1 MNSNE
6 LSRLILNLA
15 RKGAILEVDHQA
27 ALCRVASGELQT
39 NWIPW
44 MTIAAGT
51 TRDWRPPT
59 IGEQVVL
66 LCPGGDP
73 AEAVAVCG
81 IYSTKAPAP
90 SNSPDTHT
98 RIYPDG
104 AAVEYNHK
112 AHRLTVVLPAGGEIL
127 VESPSTVTIRTASV
141 RLEADLVVIDAP
153 STQMTGNLA
162 VAGSLAVTGA
172 MTGGGKLDI
181 ASTIE
186 AGGEITT
193 PADVKAGAIS
203 LTGHDHMEQGDG
215 KPVGPAR

>member
-1 MNSNE
+1 MDTNE
-6 LSRLILNLA
+6 LTRLILNLA
-15 RKGAILEVDHQA
+15 RKGTILEVDHQT

-44 MTIAAGT
+44 MAIAAGT

-59 IGEQVVL
+59 VGEQVIL
-66 LCPGGDP
+66 ICPGGDP

-104 AAVEYNHK
+104 AAVEYNHQ
-112 AHRLTVVLPAGGEIL
+112 AHRLTVVLPAGAEIL
-127 VESPSTVTIRTASV
+127 VDSPATVTIRTASA

-153 STQMTGNLA
+153 NTQITGNLQVDGA
-162 VAGSLAVTGA
+162 IAAGQS
-172 MTGGGKLDI
+172 
-181 ASTIE
+181 
-186 AGGEITT
+186 ITT
-193 PADVKAGAIS
+193 PADVKAGAVS
-203 LTGHDHMEQGDG
+203 LTGHTHMEQGDG
-215 KPVGPAR
+215 KPVGKPQ